1 MVDAATAAIERAKV
15 KTESMALMSPEEK
28 LNDQLASLNKRVGKA
43 REKLQQAELESSE
56 HIAAFKTGLE
66 KMETKLITTQAE
78 LTRLQKENQ

>member
-1 MVDAATAAIERAKV
+1 MDY
-15 KTESMALMSPEEK
+15 SPGKAGSNTKKNGEQEKEK